1 MQKMTRTLIAAA
13 LGFIAISALADKEGY
28 ASDSRTA
35 VVKSGFNLCWH
46 TSSFSNDKAIAE
58 CDPDLVPK
66 KAEAAPVAPAAP
78 VVEAPKAAAPAAP
91 KKVETLT
98 LNASSL
104 FDFDK
109 ATLKDEGK
117 DALSS
122 VAKVL
127 LERKYD
133 PAKTKLEIDGHTDR
147 LGKEAHNQKL
157 SQERADATRA
167 FLIEKGIPESMISAV
182 GKGSAEPITKPEDCK
197 KVMKNR
203 KKLIAC
209 YAPDRRVEV
218 EIFATV
224 EQ

>member
-13 LGFIAISALADKEGY
+13 LATVAISALADKDGY
-28 ASDSRTA
+28 ASDNRTA

-46 TSSFSNDKAIAE
+46 TSSFSADKAIAE

-78 VVEAPKAAAPAAP
+78 VVEAPKAAPAAP
-91 KKVETLT
+91 KKTETLT

-157 SQERADATRA
+157 SQERADATRD
-167 FLIEKGIPESMISAV
+167 FLIEKGIPASMVTAV

-197 KVMKNR
+197 KVLKNR

-218 EIFATV
+218 QIFATV